1 MSSASITKDHK
12 KVILLKYWTNFQG
25 TFEMPLIKCEINLML
40 TVLPYYFVINSTD
53 MKTFAI
59 ADTNL
64 YFSVITLP
72 TQGNTAL
79 LEQINQDSNEQ
90 STGAKNNHNI
100 NAGIKPVFGLLD

>member
-1 MSSASITKDHK
+1 
-12 KVILLKYWTNFQG
+12 
-25 TFEMPLIKCEINLML
+25 
-40 TVLPYYFVINSTD
+40 

-64 YFSVITLP
+64 YFSVIIPP
-72 TQGNTAL
+72 TQGNTTL

-90 STGAKNNHNI
+90 STGTKNNHNI